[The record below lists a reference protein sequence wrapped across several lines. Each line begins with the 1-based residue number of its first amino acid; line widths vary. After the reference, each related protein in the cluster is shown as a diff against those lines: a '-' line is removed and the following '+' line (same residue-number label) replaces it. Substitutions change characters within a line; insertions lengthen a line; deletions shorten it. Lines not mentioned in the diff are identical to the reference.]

1 MQTKRLTSREAMLI
15 PGVDRQTTSDSMVGM
30 CSDTELLSCYELRHQ
45 RVTGRPAGV
54 MASLAPEQDIR
65 EMIAHQRA
73 ERNNRIK
80 AAGRATAARLAGVMA

>member
-15 PGVDRQTTSDSMVGM
+15 LGIDRQTTSDIVVGM
-30 CSDTELLSCYELRHQ
+30 CSDMELLSRYGLRHQ

-54 MASLAPEQDIR
+54 MASLDLEQDIR
-65 EMIAHQRA
+65 EKIAQQRA